1 MKVIKNLFFLSVLV
15 MSFYACSTDELNG
28 PIETSNKPNE
38 IVHRTLSFEVF
49 YNTFSNDKALLG
61 KEIHTLAQT
70 RKEHLKKAYS
80 QSSVTTDTTKQI
92 VVDYYND
99 PFNTIGKKLNGKRDS
114 FTEQFVRVT
123 KRLN

>member
-15 MSFYACSTDELNG
+15 MSFYACSTDELNA

-38 IVHRTLSFEVF
+38 IVHRTLSFEEF

-70 RKEHLKKAYS
+70 RKERLKKHTASQVYS
-80 QSSVTTDTTKQI
+80 QTLLNKLLLIIIMILSILSERNLMAKEI
-92 VVDYYND
+92 VLPNSLFGLQNV
-99 PFNTIGKKLNGKRDS
+99 
-114 FTEQFVRVT
+114 
-123 KRLN
+123 